1 MNLFKIG
8 HTLFQRSIPVWDSP
22 DFGQRNR
29 LAGDWASQI
38 LRNVWA
44 GRRIRQILR
53 FIFWYF
59 YHFWKKYAAPD
70 ALKKSLLNYHNTVS
84 SRMLDVRKKNAYLI
98 LRILDWW
105 HTIFTLSAKA
115 ISKIALRRPLPSPN
129 IYKTPTIYKRNHFI
143 SPLIFQF
150 TKTKI
155 QKTLSIYKKKPLKK
169 SRNTKTPSIYKWNP
183 FNFFLQI
190 RKNKNFPKTTY
201 VFITF
206 ESDDLHECTIP

>member
-8 HTLFQRSIPVWDSP
+8 HTLFQRSIPAWDSP
-22 DFGQRNR
+22 DFGQRKR
-29 LAGDWASQI
+29 LAGDWASRI

-70 ALKKSLLNYHNTVS
+70 ALKKCLLNYHNTVS

-105 HTIFTLSAKA
+105 HTIFTLNSAKA

-129 IYKTPTIYKRNHFI
+129 IYKTPTIYKRNQFI
-143 SPLIFQF
+143 RPLIFQF
-150 TKTKI
+150 TK
-155 QKTLSIYKKKPLKK
+155 KK
-169 SRNTKTPSIYKWNP
+169 SRKRFQFTKKSP
-183 FNFFLQI
+183 
-190 RKNKNFPKTTY
+190 
-201 VFITF
+201 
-206 ESDDLHECTIP
+206 